1 LKQYNTKNLKV
12 KVEITNTLSI
22 LAPLMEDQLENY
34 LSQILPHIEQSVNEN
49 NNDLLLYSLAIL
61 KYAFSRKTFSITA
74 QKES

>member
-1 LKQYNTKNLKV
+1 
-12 KVEITNTLSI
+12 
-22 LAPLMEDQLENY
+22 MEDQLENY